1 MAHQLTRNRSAPGSL
16 LPGLAVLRH
25 YERAW
30 LRGDLLGGVTVA
42 AYLVPQVMAYA
53 AVAGLAPVAG
63 LWAALAPLLVYSLL
77 GSSRRLSV
85 GPESTTALMTAAG
98 IGAVAAG
105 DPDRYAAA
113 AALLAV
119 LVGVICL
126 VGRVVRLGFVADL
139 LSRPVLIGYMA
150 GIAVLMIT
158 GQLGKLTGMSVE
170 GEGPLAQ
177 VAFVARHLPD
187 VHGPTVAMA
196 LTVTVGLLVAQRL
209 RPTWPNPMAAMLIAA
224 AVTWLAGL
232 EAKGV
237 STVGHIPPGLP
248 TPGLPDVPLDV
259 MLELALP
266 AFGIAVVGYTDNVLT
281 ARAFAVRHHEHIDAD
296 QELLALGAANIAAG
310 LTQGFPVSSSG
321 SRTVIGDSL
330 GVRTQLHSL
339 VAVATVLVVMLALR
353 PVLGGFPNAAL
364 AGVVA
369 YAAIRLVDGPEI
381 RRIARFRRSELV
393 LTGATTIGV
402 LTLGILPGI
411 GLAIGL
417 SILDL
422 LRRVARGHDGIL
434 GYVPDVPGMHDVDD
448 YPDATTVQGL
458 VVYRYDS
465 PLFFANAEDFRHRAL
480 AAVTDSEIA
489 AHEPVDWLLVN
500 MEANV
505 EVDLTALDALED
517 LREELASSGT
527 TLALV
532 RVKQDLREDLDR
544 YGLTERIGPERIYL
558 TLPTAV
564 AAYSAE
570 YAARHGARPTGAP
583 S

>member
-1 MAHQLTRNRSAPGSL
+1 MAHQLTRNRSAPGPL

-25 YERAW
+25 YDRTW

-63 LWAALAPLLVYSLL
+63 LWAALAPLLVYTLL

-85 GPESTTALMTAAG
+85 GPESTTALMSAAAV
-98 IGAVAAG
+98 GAVTAG

-113 AALLAV
+113 AAMLAV
-119 LVGVICL
+119 LVGLMCL
-126 VGRVVRLGFVADL
+126 VGRLVRLGFVADL

-150 GIAVLMIT
+150 GIAVLMIA
-158 GQLGKLTGMSVE
+158 GQLGKLTGLTIE
-170 GEGPLAQ
+170 ADDPLEQ
-177 VAFVARHLPD
+177 VAYAARHLPD
-187 VHGPTVAMA
+187 VHGPTITMA
-196 LTVTVGLLVAQRL
+196 LAVTLGLLVAQRF
-209 RPTWPNPMAAMLIAA
+209 RPSWPSPMVAMLVAA
-224 AVTWLAGL
+224 AVTWLADL
-232 EAKGV
+232 EARGV
-237 STVGHIPPGLP
+237 STVGDIPRGLP

-281 ARAFAVRHHEHIDAD
+281 ARAFAARHHEHVDAD
-296 QELLALGAANIAAG
+296 QELLALGAANIAVG

-321 SRTVIGDSL
+321 SRTVIGDTL
-330 GVRTQLHSL
+330 GVKTQLHSL
-339 VAVATVLVVMLALR
+339 VALATVLVVMVALA
-353 PVLGGFPNAAL
+353 PVLSTFPNAAL

-369 YAAIRLVDGPEI
+369 YAAIRLVDVAEV

-393 LTGATTIGV
+393 LTATTTVGV

-434 GYVPDVPGMHDVDD
+434 GYVPDLPGMHDVDD
-448 YPDATTVQGL
+448 YPVATTVQGL

-480 AAVTDSEIA
+480 AAVTDAEQA
-489 AHEPVDWLLVN
+489 THEPVAWLLVN

-527 TLALV
+527 TLALT
-532 RVKQDLREDLDR
+532 RVKQDLRVDLDR
-544 YGLTERIGPERIYL
+544 YGLSERIGPERIYP

-570 YAARHGARPTGAP
+570 YAARHGRPPEGAP
-583 S
+583 H

>member
-1 MAHQLTRNRSAPGSL
+1 VAHQLTRNSSAPGPL

-53 AVAGLAPVAG
+53 AVAGLPPVTG
-63 LWAALAPLLVYSLL
+63 LWAALAPLLVYALL

-85 GPESTTALMTAAG
+85 GPESTTALMSAAAV
-98 IGAVAAG
+98 GAVAAG

-113 AALLAV
+113 AAMLAI
-119 LVGVICL
+119 LVGVLCL
-126 VGRVVRLGFVADL
+126 LGRVVRLGFVADL
-139 LSRPVLIGYMA
+139 LSRPVLIGYLA
-150 GIAVLMIT
+150 GVAVLMIAS
-158 GQLGKLTGMSVE
+158 QLGKLTGITIE
-170 GEGPLAQ
+170 GDDPFEQLAY
-177 VAFVARHLPD
+177 AARHLPD

-196 LTVTVGLLVAQRL
+196 LAVTFGLLVAQRL
-209 RPTWPNPMAAMLIAA
+209 RPTWPNPMTAMLLAA

-232 EAKGV
+232 EANGV
-237 STVGHIPPGLP
+237 STIGEIPSGLP
-248 TPGLPDVPLDV
+248 TPGLPDVPLDA
-259 MLELALP
+259 MLQLALP
-266 AFGIAVVGYTDNVLT
+266 AFGIAVVGYTDNVLD
-281 ARAFAVRHHEHIDAD
+281 ARAFAARHHEHIDAD
-296 QELLALGAANIAAG
+296 QELLALGAVNVAVG

-321 SRTVIGDSL
+321 SRTVIGDTL
-330 GVRTQLHSL
+330 GVKTQLHSL
-339 VAVATVLVVMLALR
+339 VALATVLLAILALR

-381 RRIARFRRSELV
+381 RRIARFRGSELV

-489 AHEPVDWLLVN
+489 THEPVEWLLVN

-544 YGLTERIGPERIYL
+544 YGLTERIGPERIYP
-558 TLPTAV
+558 TMPTAV
-564 AAYSAE
+564 AAYSVE
-570 YAARHGARPTGAP
+570 YAARHGAPPTGAP
-583 S
+583 